1 MYEETETE
9 EFGVNFEKVF
19 EPNRGSKMVMAKKKN
34 VLKQPTKAKMV
45 EAIINL
51 EQGLEQLYNK
61 TVVLDDALRQYVA
74 YKKDGDKF
82 QKALDYIRAGGKM
95 SVIENKYV
103 LTPDVKK
110 QLIELTTL

>member
-1 MYEETETE
+1 M
-9 EFGVNFEKVF
+9 
-19 EPNRGSKMVMAKKKN
+19 
-34 VLKQPTKAKMV
+34 L
-45 EAIINL
+45 
-51 EQGLEQLYNK
+51 
-61 TVVLDDALRQYVA
+61 VVLEFDEGVEDKDVSTSSSLPLKYEQAEIKNNKDA
-74 YKKDGDKF
+74 KF